1 MECFR
6 ASFTF
11 LAGRNSVY
19 CNIPI
24 EILMEA
30 FDVEED
36 MLTKLG
42 RHEEVIFPSLDVETQ
57 EVI

>member
-6 ASFTF
+6 ASYTF

-19 CNIPI
+19 CNIPMQ
-24 EILMEA
+24 ILMEA

-36 MLTKLG
+36 MVTKLG
-42 RHEEVIFPSLDVETQ
+42 RHDEVIFPSALM
-57 EVI
+57 